1 VDSLYAK
8 HCKEVL
14 GYEIIEDENSF
25 ATFIYFQIGKTSCLK
40 IIDLFIDKEFRGA
53 GKSLEMLKKIHE
65 IAKERNCELLSAQ
78 LSKHVSQ
85 EVQNRTKYICEK
97 YEMKKTYEDSIMY
110 VYSRSI

>member
-1 VDSLYAK
+1 MESLYAK

-25 ATFIYFQIGKTSCLK
+25 ATFIHLQIGKMSCLK
-40 IIDLFIDKEFRGA
+40 IIDVFINKDSRGS
-53 GKSLEMLKKIHE
+53 GKSLEMLKQVHK
-65 IAKERNCELLSAQ
+65 IAKERDCELLSAQ

-85 EVQNRTKYICEK
+85 EIQNRTKYICEK

>member
-1 VDSLYAK
+1 MNSLYAK

-25 ATFIYFQIGKTSCLK
+25 ATFIHLQTGTFNCLK
-40 IIDLFIDKEFRGA
+40 IIDLFIDEKARGT
-53 GKSLEMLKKIHE
+53 GKSLEMLEKIHE
-65 IAKERNCELLSAQ
+65 IAKEKGCSLLSAQ

-97 YEMKKTYEDSIMY
+97 YGMKQSYEDSIMFI
-110 VYSRSI
+110 YSRSI